1 MVIHD
6 VASQLKEA
14 GSPVIKV
21 LQNQSSGKVLVIG
34 LRKGVSLKKHQT
46 AVPAKLAVIEGTVA
60 YQQDDSPVTL
70 NKFDDISIPVNI
82 LHAVEA
88 LEDSICLLIIG

>member
-1 MVIHD
+1 MIIQD

-14 GSPVIKV
+14 VNPVIKV
-21 LQNQSSGKVLVIG
+21 LQNQASGKVLVIG

-46 AVPAKLAVIEGTVA
+46 AVPARLAVIEGAVI
-60 YQQDDSPVTL
+60 YQQDDSSATL
-70 NKFDDISIPVNI
+70 NKLDDIAIPVNI
-82 LHAVEA
+82 LHTVEA

>member
-1 MVIHD
+1 MIIHD

-21 LQNQSSGKVLVIG
+21 LQNQASGKVLVIG
-34 LRKGVSLKKHQT
+34 LKKGVSLKKHQT
-46 AVPAKLAVIEGTVA
+46 AIPARLAVIEGKVA
-60 YQQDDSPVTL
+60 YQQNDISVTL
-70 NKFDDISIPVNI
+70 NKFDDIAIPVNR